1 MRMGRSPVPC
11 LKCGGTSEEDAL
23 LCDDCA
29 DQCLSEPKF
38 FLNPVLIGQSVY
50 SKLRSTGSVA
60 YLLGP
65 NASSD
70 MVNVL
75 STDLVKTIRDLSA
88 QNISREELAPFHQ
101 RCDALLAH
109 LGVPLKLDSPHM
121 LLTDDAAESI
131 TTIVQ
136 KVNGAEKA
144 FPKEAR
150 SDLYLRVANVYW
162 CAANGILFRTTSKK
176 WREEKRSY
184 LISRAKEYYS
194 KIGLE
199 DDLHSIS
206 LRNMGL
212 MCLGVEEWTEA
223 EEHLSDAL
231 RHFPDDSKIGQGLA
245 KTHLMLGNQ
254 MDALSRVDEVLAQE
268 ETAELWVLKGRVLRD
283 MQKYDEAV
291 ECFRRA
297 LVIDPKYVPGHI
309 ILVETLRD
317 VGRLD
322 DAAVAES
329 QRALSKRPDL
339 EQKITDMISEFKRAT
354 GEAEP
359 VVVHAPRDQ
368 GRMEARKTPAVSA
381 SEPSS
386 IERARK
392 ALKIRDYDAAIQLC
406 EEILRSTPGS
416 REASLLLIESLIAS
430 GDLSQA
436 EKQVHSFYEKNRNDP
451 VAWHWRGVL
460 AGKQGKWGASVQYS
474 SKAVTLDP
482 NLVEAW
488 VSMGELLL
496 EHGKEAGADESFSRA
511 LQIDENNARAW
522 FGKAKTM
529 KQMGRWGAAIQCMDK
544 YTSLEQSD
552 KDAWLFKADT
562 LFEKGKY
569 NRAIEA
575 YDKYLA
581 LAQDDSYALGRKGI
595 SLNALGMVDEA
606 KKCLAESVKLDSNN
620 KEAAKWLK
628 TIKGGRT

>member
-1 MRMGRSPVPC
+1 MPC
-11 LKCGGTSEEDAL
+11 LKCGGKSEEDAL
-23 LCDDCA
+23 LCDKCA

-38 FLNPVLIGQSVY
+38 FLNPVLIGQSAY
-50 SKLRSTGSVA
+50 SRLRSTGSIA

-65 NASSD
+65 SALSD
-70 MVNVL
+70 MVNVP
-75 STDLVKTIRDLSA
+75 STDLVKSIKDLSA
-88 QNISREELAPFHQ
+88 QNISREELSPFHQ

-109 LGVPLKLDSPHM
+109 LGVPLKLDTPHM
-121 LLTDDAAESI
+121 LLTEDAAESI
-131 TTIVQ
+131 TAIVQ

-144 FPKEAR
+144 FPMEAD

-162 CAANGILFRTTSKK
+162 CAANGILMRTTSKK
-176 WREEKRSY
+176 WREERKSY

-194 KIGLE
+194 KIGPE

-223 EEHLSDAL
+223 EEHLADAL
-231 RHFPDDSKIGQGLA
+231 RHFPNDVRIGEGLA

-254 MDALSRVDEVLAQE
+254 MDALMRVDEVLGQE
-268 ETAELWVLKGRVLRD
+268 ETAELWVLKGRILRD
-283 MQKYDEAV
+283 MEKFDEAI

-297 LVIDPKYVPGHI
+297 LVVDPKFAPGHM
-309 ILVETLRD
+309 ILIETLRD
-317 VGRLD
+317 VGRQD

-339 EQKITDMISEFKRAT
+339 EQKIAEMISEVKRAT

-359 VVVHAPRDQ
+359 AVVHGPREK
-368 GRMEARKTPAVSA
+368 GMPEPRKVAAVPL
-381 SEPSS
+381 SERTS
-386 IERARK
+386 IERARR
-392 ALKIRDYDAAIQLC
+392 ALNAGDFDGAIQLC
-406 EEILRSTPGS
+406 EEMLRATPNS
-416 REASLLLIESLIAS
+416 REATLLLIESLIAS
-430 GDLSQA
+430 GDLSKA
-436 EKQVHSFYEKNRNDP
+436 EKHAYSFYEKNRNDP
-451 VAWHWRGVL
+451 LAWHWRGVL
-460 AGKQGKWGASVQYS
+460 AAKQGKWGASIQYS

-482 NLVEAW
+482 NLVDAW

-496 EHGKEAGADESFSRA
+496 DHGKEAGADESFSRA
-511 LQIDENNARAW
+511 LQIDQDNARAW

-544 YTSLEQSD
+544 YTSLEQKN

-569 NRAIEA
+569 NRAIES

-581 LAQDDSYALGRKGI
+581 LAQDDSHALGRKGI

-606 KKCLAESVKLDSNN
+606 KKCLTESVRLDSTN
-620 KEAAKWLK
+620 KEAAKWLRA
-628 TIKGGRT
+628 IKEGGG